1 MQQTVLPSGLSGLL
15 ASLSGR
21 DNDVTPSTSTPP
33 PPRKEGNFR
42 ALRRCPYRDRLPE
55 PGAAPPLPPAPAA
68 GWARAQFP
76 GSPLPAQISL
86 LYWPC
91 SGQCYGDPSTA
102 PKGLPARKQLFLW
115 NRDAGCNKMWRR
127 LGTHKDLP
135 SAAVAAPSS
144 VFISHAVSAGTGFR
158 MQSYGM
164 RKPHLP
170 SRCCAEKK

>member
-1 MQQTVLPSGLSGLL
+1 M
-15 ASLSGR
+15 
-21 DNDVTPSTSTPP
+21 TPSTSTPHP
-33 PPRKEGNFR
+33 HPRPQEGRKFPSTQEM
-42 ALRRCPYRDRLPE
+42 PYRDRLPE
-55 PGAAPPLPPAPAA
+55 AGAAPTLPPAPTT
-68 GWARAQFP
+68 GWGRAQFP

-91 SGQCYGDPSTA
+91 SGQCCGDPSTA

-115 NRDAGCNKMWRR
+115 NRDASCNKMWRR

-144 VFISHAVSAGTGFR
+144 VFVCQAVSAGAGFR

-170 SRCCAEKK
+170 SRCCAEKKKDHFLLDLIPTPHGQKH

>member
-1 MQQTVLPSGLSGLL
+1 MPLQRQAAGARCS
-15 ASLSGR
+15 
-21 DNDVTPSTSTPP
+21 
-33 PPRKEGNFR
+33 PRH
-42 ALRRCPYRDRLPE
+42 
-55 PGAAPPLPPAPAA
+55 LPPSSAIA
-68 GWARAQFP
+68 GWGRAQFP

-91 SGQCYGDPSTA
+91 SGQCCGDPSTA

-115 NRDAGCNKMWRR
+115 KRDAGCNKMWRR
-127 LGTHKDLP
+127 LGTHTDLP

-144 VFISHAVSAGTGFR
+144 VFICHAVLAGARFR

-170 SRCCAEKK
+170 SGCCAEKKRTIFFSISFQLHTGRSIDFFFPFHFFFWLKPNEVRS